1 MAGGYV
7 TLNMIIEIL
16 ISTILLVPVFSVLNK
31 SKFHSIKKTMLYF
44 VFATYLTAVYLFVG
58 MPTLQFMRFDLSL
71 TLMPFLPMIA
81 DFKNTIL
88 NIILFIPLGIMLPFL
103 WKKYNNL
110 KTTLIFGFSMSLVIE
125 LLQIL
130 TYRATDIND
139 LIANTLGAVVGYFV
153 FRITSCVFPSLSKF
167 AKRKNEIA
175 VILLSVFAV
184 MFFVQPYLATLYYRI
199 IQ

>member
-1 MAGGYV
+1 M
-7 TLNMIIEIL
+7 LNMIIEIL
-16 ISTILLVPVFSVLNK
+16 ISMFLLIPVFSVLHK
-31 SKFHSIKKTMLYF
+31 TRFHNIMKTILYF
-44 VFATYLTAVYLFVG
+44 VFATYLAAVYLFVG

-103 WKKYNNL
+103 WKNYN
-110 KTTLIFGFSMSLVIE
+110 TLRATLVFGFSMSLAIE

-139 LIANTLGAVVGYFV
+139 LIANTIGAVLGYFV
-153 FRITSCVFPSLSKF
+153 FRIISCIIPPITKF
-167 AKRKNEIA
+167 ASRKNEITI
-175 VILLSVFAV
+175 VMLSVFAV
-184 MFFVQPYLATLYYRI
+184 MFFLQPYLATLYYTI
-199 IQ
+199 T

>member
-1 MAGGYV
+1 
-7 TLNMIIEIL
+7 
-16 ISTILLVPVFSVLNK
+16 
-31 SKFHSIKKTMLYF
+31 MLYF